1 MLLHTLN
8 NMQTKTHHLVAVG
21 IAVVVIALLVIIPT
35 NTSQDA
41 VTSLDPLNGSW
52 YTQWTGDDGE
62 TVWMQYE
69 IEAPNYTVT
78 ASHGYLEEG
87 TYTLVKQAVDGSMV
101 IEKTWDNLLGTQTY
115 ELTIVPNEAFTT
127 ISFDGVTLTKIQ

>member
-41 VTSLDPLNGSW
+41 VTSSDGLNGTW
-52 YTQWTGDDGE
+52 YTQWVGDDGE

-69 IEAPNYTVT
+69 IQAPNYTVT
-78 ASHGYLEEG
+78 ASHEYLEEG
-87 TYTLVKQAVDGSMV
+87 TYTLVKQAIDGSMV

-115 ELTIVPNEAFTT
+115 ELTIVPNEEFTT
-127 ISFDGVTLTKIQ
+127 ISFEGVTLTKIQ

>member
-87 TYTLVKQAVDGSMV
+87 TYTLVKQAVDG
-101 IEKTWDNLLGTQTY
+101 
-115 ELTIVPNEAFTT
+115 
-127 ISFDGVTLTKIQ
+127 